1 MLFGSLVIVNSYKCF
16 FPCLVPVN
24 LFRIQGSYHAGRR
37 IVSGSQ
43 EGQMVIG
50 EKIRFLRQQNQLTQE
65 ELADRCEL
73 SKGFI
78 SLLERDM
85 TSPSISTL
93 KYILEAL
100 GTDLAAF
107 FSEPEDQTVVFTAEN
122 YAVKTNADEKSEL
135 CWLIPNAQKNSM
147 EPVLLTL
154 EPEGQTYPDNP
165 HDGEEMG
172 YVLEG
177 TITLVIGK
185 KKYAV
190 RRGESFLIHPDK
202 PHFLMNRGKR
212 QAKLLWISSPPSF

>member
-1 MLFGSLVIVNSYKCF
+1 
-16 FPCLVPVN
+16 
-24 LFRIQGSYHAGRR
+24 
-37 IVSGSQ
+37 
-43 EGQMVIG
+43 MVIG

-93 KYILEAL
+93 INILESL
-100 GTDLAAF
+100 GTDLATF
-107 FSEPEDQTVVFTAEN
+107 FSEPEDAQVVFSSAHYSIKRNPE
-122 YAVKTNADEKSEL
+122 EKSEL
-135 CWLIPNAQKNSM
+135 CWLIPNAQKNMM

-154 EPEGQTYPDNP
+154 ESGGQTYPDIP
-165 HDGEEMG
+165 HEGEEIG

-177 TITLVIGK
+177 TVTLYIGK
-185 KKYAV
+185 AKHTV

-202 PHFLMNRGKR
+202 PHHLFNHGKR
-212 QAKLLWISSPPSF
+212 VARILWVSSPPSF